1 VINLET
7 FGERLSDRIIIKEE
21 YNMGPKL
28 LEIEREAI
36 RLPVKD
42 RETLAERLMRSVK
55 RQPLTQVEEVW
66 VKEAE
71 RRFSAW
77 RRGKRAGVPVDLA
90 FKQIRK
96 DLGW

>member
-1 VINLET
+1 M
-7 FGERLSDRIIIKEE
+7 S
-21 YNMGPKL
+21 PKL
-28 LEIEREAI
+28 LELERAAY

-42 RETLAERLMRSVK
+42 REVLAERLMRSLK
-55 RQPLTQVEEVW
+55 RAPLTLVEEAW

-77 RRGKRAGVPVDLA
+77 RRGEREGVPMARA
-90 FKQIRK
+90 FKRIRK

>member
-1 VINLET
+1 MLT
-7 FGERLSDRIIIKEE
+7 
-21 YNMGPKL
+21 
-28 LEIEREAI
+28 IEREAF

-42 RETLAERLMRSVK
+42 REVLAERLMRSLK
-55 RQPLTQVEEVW
+55 RAPLTQVEEAW

-77 RRGKRAGVPVDLA
+77 RQGEREGVPVA
-90 FKQIRK
+90 RAVKRIRK

>member
-1 VINLET
+1 MSQNLLAV
-7 FGERLSDRIIIKEE
+7 ERK
-21 YNMGPKL
+21 
-28 LEIEREAI
+28 AF

-42 RETLAERLMRSVK
+42 REVLAERLIQSLK
-55 RQPLTQVEEVW
+55 HAPLTEVEEVW

-77 RRGKRAGVPVDLA
+77 QRGEREGVPVERA

>member
-1 VINLET
+1 MSRT
-7 FGERLSDRIIIKEE
+7 
-21 YNMGPKL
+21 L
-28 LEIEREAI
+28 LEIEREAV
-36 RLPVKD
+36 RLSQKD
-42 RETLAERLMRSVK
+42 REVLAERLIRSLK
-55 RQPLTQVEEVW
+55 RAPLTQVEEAW

-77 RRGKRAGVPVDLA
+77 RRGGRVGVSRDRA

>member
-1 VINLET
+1 MSRT
-7 FGERLSDRIIIKEE
+7 
-21 YNMGPKL
+21 L
-28 LEIEREAI
+28 LEIEREAV

-42 RETLAERLMRSVK
+42 REVLAERLIRSLQ
-55 RQPLTQVEEVW
+55 RAPLTRVEDAW

-71 RRFSAW
+71 SRFSAW
-77 RRGKRAGVPVDLA
+77 RRGERAGVPVERA